1 MEVGTKKKPHKD
13 RGSGFKSPS
22 WRSPK
27 RNSFMEKHSNSD
39 NEGSLLLSNPMA
51 TEDDLLSPRHPTINQ
66 DDRTPP
72 IEKSNKLKTRTKSPS
87 FIRMIMGSI
96 RHHKVNSQDDVQG
109 DSSSDNEGSLSV
121 SDGGVFSQRKGC
133 YSVGY
138 DFNLLSLYLSLGV

>member
-27 RNSFMEKHSNSD
+27 RNTFMEKHSNSD
-39 NEGSLLLSNPMA
+39 NDNEGGLLLSNPMA
-51 TEDDLLSPRHPTINQ
+51 TEDDLSSPRHPPINLE
-66 DDRTPP
+66 DRTPP
-72 IEKSNKLKTRTKSPS
+72 MEKSNKLKTRTKSPS

-109 DSSSDNEGSLSV
+109 ESSSDNEGSLSV
-121 SDGGVFSQRKGC
+121 SDGVFSQRKAC
-133 YSVGY
+133 CWVGY
-138 DFNLLSLYLSLGV
+138 DLAVI